1 MKNLF
6 KIVLF
11 SLLLSNGNCL
21 AVEFH
26 QIELVSIS
34 RIDSWTLVSDVW
46 LEKNTA
52 DRAVY
57 VVADGVSHDMPLTTV
72 WNTWDFYLSENITPG
87 GNTPE
92 YLNGKTFTWTAV
104 DNGVDPAQ
112 EISATGTVSG
122 IREVPLST
130 NLTITGDPLTPTL
143 TWANP
148 DNNLDAFRVRLYE
161 KLGDGS
167 VSLIKQWDDTSD
179 MNFTIPPGFMEFGK
193 NYIIRVEARD
203 YEHFDLSGD
212 LPVSFDG
219 QARVLNRSNAEAD
232 IPFTPS
238 EGEAEGSALEM
249 TAGSPVGASLTVD
262 TPDAAFNVEFDYR
275 FTTTDGYL
283 DVYLIDDNMKY
294 FQIGTRLVAPD
305 PLSSEFI
312 HAILQV
318 DDETLYNQTSWQLLF
333 EFNGPHGV
341 GLLIDNVVFSFFNN
355 SQMQFL
361 LTQDGDF
368 EDGLGSWQGIGEGTI
383 GTRSVPEPA
392 TMVLVGFGV
401 LGLAAFRKKGYK
413 VEQLGSQTAGRLGN
427 RRNGGL
433 CLTLSGC
440 SGRGLD
446 G

>member
-52 DRAVY
+52 DRSVN
-57 VVADGVSHDMPLTTV
+57 VVANDVFHDMPLTTV
-72 WNTWDFYLSENITPG
+72 WNTWDFYLSENITPS

-238 EGEAEGSALEM
+238 EGAAEGDALEM
-249 TAGSPVGASLTVD
+249 TTGSPIGASLTVD
-262 TPDAAFNVEFDYR
+262 TPGSAFNVEFDYR

-283 DVYLIDDNMKY
+283 DVFLNGL
-294 FQIGTRLVAPD
+294 QIGTRLEAPD
-305 PLSSEFI
+305 TLGSGFL

-318 DDETLYNQTSWQLLF
+318 DDESLYGLDDVSLLF
-333 EFNGPHGV
+333 QLNGLTNSSI
-341 GLLIDNVVFSFFNN
+341 LLDNIAYSFFDN
-355 SQMQFL
+355 SQMQFFL
-361 LTQDGDF
+361 AQDGDF

-383 GTRSVPEPA
+383 STKNVPEPT
-392 TMVLVGFGV
+392 TMALVGIGF
-401 LGLAAFRKKGYK
+401 LGLAGLRRKLKK
-413 VEQLGSQTAGRLGN
+413 
-427 RRNGGL
+427 
-433 CLTLSGC
+433 
-440 SGRGLD
+440 
-446 G
+446 

>member
-1 MKNLF
+1 MKKLF

-21 AVEFH
+21 AVEFN

-52 DRAVY
+52 DRSVN
-57 VVADGVSHDMPLTTV
+57 VVANDVFHDMPLTTV

-167 VSLIKQWDDTSD
+167 VSLVKQWDDTSD

-238 EGEAEGSALEM
+238 EGAAEGDALEM
-249 TAGSPVGASLTVD
+249 TTGSPIGASLTVD
-262 TPDAAFNVEFDYR
+262 TPGSAFNVEFDYR

-283 DVYLIDDNMKY
+283 DVFLNGL
-294 FQIGTRLVAPD
+294 QIGTRLEAPD
-305 PLSSEFI
+305 TLGSGFL

-318 DDETLYNQTSWQLLF
+318 DDESLYGLDDVSLLF
-333 EFNGPHGV
+333 QLNGLTNSSI
-341 GLLIDNVVFSFFNN
+341 LLDNIAYSFFDN
-355 SQMQFL
+355 SQMQFFL
-361 LTQDGDF
+361 AQDGDF

-383 GTRSVPEPA
+383 STKNVPEPT
-392 TMVLVGFGV
+392 TMALVGIGF
-401 LGLAAFRKKGYK
+401 LGLAGLRRKLKK
-413 VEQLGSQTAGRLGN
+413 
-427 RRNGGL
+427 
-433 CLTLSGC
+433 
-440 SGRGLD
+440 
-446 G
+446 